1 MKLKKVL
8 AGLVLFGATLSLVAC
23 GSSASKTESSSSEAA
38 SSAVESSSS
47 EATAT
52 ATELKDGT
60 YTGESDYDER
70 GWKVVHTIKVKDGK
84 IASSDFGYEN
94 EEGTRKADD
103 EEYNTNMKAKSGVS
117 SAEATKQLNA
127 QLVETQDVDSVEVV
141 SGATHTSS
149 NFTAS
154 TKALLEAAAAG
165 NTEKVTFDLG
175 E

>member
-1 MKLKKVL
+1 MKLKKVF

-52 ATELKDGT
+52 ELKDGT

-70 GWKVVHTIKVKDGK
+70 GWKVVHTIEVKDGK

-165 NTEKVTFDLG
+165 NTEKVTFHLG